1 MRVCFFADGTTTD
14 CHTDSRAPNTPVQ
27 IAVGQAQV
35 ATCDTITVKVS
46 GGKKPYTV
54 TAFGFEDPP
63 VLNITLNPGDDTVDI
78 VNRVAPRD
86 GFLREYLH
94 RSLG

>member
-1 MRVCFFADGTTTD
+1 M
-14 CHTDSRAPNTPVQ
+14 
-27 IAVGQAQV
+27 
-35 ATCDTITVKVS
+35 KVS